1 MMRILRN
8 MCNFYMLG
16 SAAHT
21 KRLLRMLSAGWLFL
35 YCGLLLF
42 AVLFWGG
49 GLREIVKLPFSKP
62 LVLVPVCYLSFCYCT
77 SFAKRRNWALLLAG
91 VLAHILLA
99 VFVVQNASGVVLG
112 PISILAGLYIA
123 AAWFWMYSK
132 LRTDDNAT

>member
-1 MMRILRN
+1 MMRLLRD

-49 GLREIVKLPFSKP
+49 GSREIVKLPFSKP

-77 SFAKRRNWALLLAG
+77 SFAKRRNWVLLLAG

-99 VFVVQNASGVVLG
+99 VFVVQNASGVILG
-112 PISILAGLYIA
+112 PIFIQAGLYIA
-123 AAWFWMYSK
+123 VAWFWMYSK
-132 LRTDDNAT
+132 LEVPHAA